1 MPPIKIDLLPKS
13 VKYARVNKVL
23 LIAVVAALA
32 VGLLALGS
40 MDAKLRGD
48 IADAEKRLE
57 TVTAEAQAV
66 QSLETQVATNRSRL
80 KPIADKVQFIEAA
93 DECGYV
99 YWERFYSV
107 IEYIYGGAE
116 LHFFAILGQP
126 FQPSNVTDFSPEAL
140 FHLAPAGSTDCAFAV
155 TVKNPNEFAR
165 FMLNLMRCPEISDIQ
180 VTGSVP
186 SGRVIAAQWPVMLQ
200 QWNLPQFQ
208 MPTFNFPL
216 AGVTGGGA
224 GGGGGMGGAGM
235 DMGGGPGM
243 GGPGMGG
250 GMEMG
255 GGPGMGG
262 GGAGAGAGVAQQPR
276 LDAPIEVLI
285 TCRLAKSV
293 GIPMPPQ
300 GAAAGGAAPAGG
312 MGGPGMGGPGMG
324 GPGMGGAGMGGPG
337 MGGPGMG
344 GPEMGG
350 GMPGPGGPGGGG
362 GAPPGAPAGGG
373 GGDDSGGGGGGG
385 GGDE

>member
-216 AGVTGGGA
+216 AGVTGGG
-224 GGGGGMGGAGM
+224 
-235 DMGGGPGM
+235 
-243 GGPGMGG
+243 PGMGG

-324 GPGMGGAGMGGPG
+324 GPGMGG
-337 MGGPGMG
+337 
-344 GPEMGG
+344 PEMGG

-373 GGDDSGGGGGGG
+373 GGDDSGGGGGG
-385 GGDE
+385 DD